1 MIEIYRSRKP
11 IICPS
16 CGFRPVAR
24 IEYGLPKDPEFNEY
38 ERKLYEEEEA
48 GKVIFGG
55 CIINS
60 DSPTWEC
67 SKCNQQIWRSKTI
80 KVS

>member
-24 IEYGLPKDPEFNEY
+24 IVYGLPKDPEFNEY

-60 DSPTWEC
+60 DSPTC
-67 SKCNQQIWRSKTI
+67 S
-80 KVS
+80 

>member
-24 IEYGLPKDPEFNEY
+24 IVYGLPKNPEFNEY
-38 ERKLYEEEEA
+38 ERKLYDEEEA
-48 GKVIFGG
+48 GRVVSWG
-55 CIINS
+55 CLITLFVFQSVEHTFTVYYHSFVVGKI
-60 DSPTWEC
+60 
-67 SKCNQQIWRSKTI
+67 
-80 KVS
+80 

>member
-24 IEYGLPKDPEFNEY
+24 IVYGLPKNPEFNEY
-38 ERKLYEEEEA
+38 ERNYMKRKKRE
-48 GKVIFGG
+48 G
-55 CIINS
+55 
-60 DSPTWEC
+60 
-67 SKCNQQIWRSKTI
+67 
-80 KVS
+80 

>member
-24 IEYGLPKDPEFNEY
+24 IVYGLPKDPEFNEY
-38 ERKLYEEEEA
+38 ERKLYDEEEA
-48 GKVIFGG
+48 GRV
-55 CIINS
+55 
-60 DSPTWEC
+60 
-67 SKCNQQIWRSKTI
+67 
-80 KVS
+80 VS